1 MKQLVK
7 IGLIAAAFFYGQ
19 NVSLASDH
27 IYGDDNSY
35 FASKYHKRNPHHW
48 RKNHQSAS
56 PRPKHWGRHHHHG
69 IALDG
74 NDGRP

>member
-1 MKQLVK
+1 MQNLVK
-7 IGLIAAAFFYGQ
+7 LGLVAAALLSGQ
-19 NVSLASDH
+19 GVSLASDH
-27 IYGDDNSY
+27 HYRDDNSY

-48 RKNHQSAS
+48 RKSPQSS
-56 PRPKHWGRHHHHG
+56 HKPKHWGRHHHHG

>member
-1 MKQLVK
+1 MKILVQL
-7 IGLIAAAFFYGQ
+7 GLVAATLLSTQ
-19 NVSLASDH
+19 SVTLASDH
-27 IYGDDNSY
+27 HYKDDNAY

-48 RKNHQSAS
+48 RKSHQSS
-56 PRPKHWGRHHHHG
+56 HKPKHWGRHHHHG